1 MNCDICD
8 PEPAKPRLNWQT
20 SPRLMP
26 FVGNIKFKRAPFLCH
41 RPFNSC
47 QAASETHSQPPH
59 CFLPF
64 VSSFASPTG
73 SGNLAT
79 YVPSTSL
86 KSKIFLMSSTCFF
99 QDPSPDSPFSFAI
112 SHRGWRSCRRE
123 GRRDGAGGG
132 GGGISCLTQT
142 EEGKRNTEKCTC
154 VFLQRLPGCVRV
166 SASSAPRRQQGEP
179 DRSAGGSSYPESL
192 FD

>member
-1 MNCDICD
+1 M
-8 PEPAKPRLNWQT
+8 PLVGRVKFRKGPASL
-20 SPRLMP
+20 SPSIQQLSGGSRD
-26 FVGNIKFKRAPFLCH
+26 A
-41 RPFNSC
+41 RP
-47 QAASETHSQPPH
+47 AASLFFCP
-59 CFLPF
+59 L

-73 SGNLAT
+73 SGDLAT

-86 KSKIFLMSSTCFF
+86 KSNIFLMSSTCFF

-123 GRRDGAGGG
+123 GEREGGTPRRCR
-132 GGGISCLTQT
+132 GISCLTQT
-142 EEGKRNTEKCTC
+142 EEVGGGGKEIRKSAL
-154 VFLQRLPGCVRV
+154 VFSSRGSPGGWVRACVRV
-166 SASSAPRRQQGEP
+166 SASSAPCRQPGEP